1 MQINSRLLYNALQKQ
16 AAQAAE
22 QSFTT
27 GTDRS
32 IGFALGLQKAASI
45 VFDLTHS
52 VGLSVDVIRIYS
64 ELYVATDDLV
74 GEYFE
79 AANPP
84 EVLTSLSGEIEGL
97 LRALRDEEGRAPDL
111 RYPFKR
117 SSWCPSCGAAMLKE
131 VEERD
136 GR

>member
-27 GTDRS
+27 GTDRN
-32 IGFALGLQKAASI
+32 IGFALGLQKAAGI
-45 VFDLTHS
+45 VFELTHS
-52 VGLSVDVIRIYS
+52 VGLYIDVIRIYS
-64 ELYVATDDLV
+64 ELYVETDNLV

-84 EVLTSLSGEIEGL
+84 EALPPLLGEIEGL
-97 LRALRDEEGRAPDL
+97 LRAREVVDVHRRAAEAEQAAVEADEPPEPKPEVF
-111 RYPFKR
+111 YPY
-117 SSWCPSCGAAMLKE
+117 E
-131 VEERD
+131 D
-136 GR
+136 

>member
-1 MQINSRLLYNALQKQ
+1 MQINSHLLYNALQKQ

-52 VGLSVDVIRIYS
+52 VGLFVDVIRIYS

-74 GEYFE
+74 SEYFE

-84 EVLTSLSGEIEGL
+84 EALEPLWGEIEGL
-97 LRALRDEEGRAPDL
+97 LRAREIVDLHKRAAEAEQ
-111 RYPFKR
+111 R
-117 SSWCPSCGAAMLKE
+117 A
-131 VEERD
+131 VEED
-136 GR
+136 EPPEPKPEVFYPYED